1 MPMLD
6 TCPIP
11 TRSAAGYS
19 LLEILVVLL
28 LLAVIP
34 EFFIDHYAHFKQQGI
49 TVDASFGFYAWY
61 SFLAGA
67 AFIAGAKLVG
77 IFLKRRDSY
86 YDE

>member
-1 MPMLD
+1 MKQEQKHWLYRLENQR
-6 TCPIP
+6 
-11 TRSAAGYS
+11 TRWV
-19 LLEILVVLL
+19 ILAVLL

-67 AFIAGAKLVG
+67 ALIAGAKLVG